1 VFVADEPTIIHA
13 DLDAFFASVE
23 QRDQPRLRG
32 RPVLVG
38 GGVVQAA
45 SYEARAR
52 GVRSAMGGR
61 QARRLCP
68 DAIVVPPRWEAYV
81 EASREVF
88 KIFKGWAP
96 VVEGLSIDEAFLDVR
111 GLEHIRGSPRGIAIQ
126 LKREVARRVGLPL
139 TVGLASTKFLA
150 KVASGV
156 GKPDGLLVVETGRE
170 LSFLHPL
177 QVEALWGVGPK
188 TAEKLRSR
196 GLTTV
201 GRVAALS
208 ERDLVALLGKAQ
220 GRHLHALAHN
230 RDPRRVRSDGRRRS
244 FGAQSAFPLGARGAT
259 LDGRLRGLVD
269 RLTRRM
275 RAAGAAGRTVTLR
288 LRFAD
293 YSRATRGFTLATPT
307 SSSEAILG
315 AARLLAR
322 SSMPMIERR
331 GLTLVGLAVSNL
343 DTRDGSVQLEL
354 PVDARARRRAL
365 DLALDDIRE
374 RFGPSAITRASLL
387 GRDPGLA
394 AWMMPGEGARDS
406 S

>member
-1 VFVADEPTIIHA
+1 VFVSDEPTIIHA

-81 EASREVF
+81 DASREVF
-88 KIFKGWAP
+88 KIFKAWAP

-156 GKPDGLLVVETGRE
+156 GKPDGLLVVEAGQE

-177 QVEALWGVGPK
+177 AVEALWGVGPK
-188 TAEKLRSR
+188 TAETLRSR

-394 AWMMPGEGARDS
+394 AWMMPGEG
-406 S
+406 

>member
-1 VFVADEPTIIHA
+1 MFVSDEPTIIHA

-81 EASREVF
+81 DASREVF
-88 KIFKGWAP
+88 KIFKAWAP

-156 GKPDGLLVVETGRE
+156 GKPDGLLVVEAGQE

-177 QVEALWGVGPK
+177 AVEALWGVGPK
-188 TAEKLRSR
+188 TAQKLRGR

-394 AWMMPGEGARDS
+394 AWMMPGEG
-406 S
+406 